1 MRSRRALA
9 RLAAARPAVLSQTDG
24 IVDSDEEDRILR
36 RIIAADPGTS
46 TPRALP
52 GRVATR
58 HRARRL
64 TGAVAAAVTIGLA
77 AYGVFALVRIA
88 LPGPH
93 RRVATATTPKS
104 TGPTLRLAGYRFKL
118 PADFATSR
126 TPCAPAPKRFG
137 ALIPEGR
144 NAAFSSAVSAGGRCI
159 EAYLIAEPAR
169 PASEDL
175 RATDNLAFPLVL
187 YGSVWPDSGYVAAR
201 DPSEVALSLN
211 FRAKS
216 GDNEVIF
223 VAHGLSAS
231 EVLAIARTGL
241 PAARGSASSCV
252 TPCR

>member
-9 RLAAARPAVLSQTDG
+9 RLAAVRPAVLSQTDR
-24 IVDSDEEDRILR
+24 IVDSEEEDRILR
-36 RIIAADPGTS
+36 RIIASDPRTS
-46 TPRALP
+46 TPTALP

-64 TGAVAAAVTIGLA
+64 TGAVAVAVIIGLA

-93 RRVATATTPKS
+93 PRVATAATPKS
-104 TGPTLRLAGYRFKL
+104 TGPTLWLASYRFKL
-118 PADFATSR
+118 PADFATVR
-126 TPCAPAPKRFG
+126 TTCAPAPKRFG
-137 ALIPEGR
+137 ALIPEER
-144 NAAFSSAVSAGGRCI
+144 IAAFSSAVSAGGRCI
-159 EAYLIAEPAR
+159 EAYLIAEPAK

-175 RATDNLAFPLVL
+175 RATDNLAFPPVL

-216 GDNEVIF
+216 GDNEVVF
-223 VAHGLSAS
+223 FAHGLSAS
-231 EVLAIARTGL
+231 DVLAIARTGL
-241 PAARGSASSCV
+241 PAARGSAPSCV